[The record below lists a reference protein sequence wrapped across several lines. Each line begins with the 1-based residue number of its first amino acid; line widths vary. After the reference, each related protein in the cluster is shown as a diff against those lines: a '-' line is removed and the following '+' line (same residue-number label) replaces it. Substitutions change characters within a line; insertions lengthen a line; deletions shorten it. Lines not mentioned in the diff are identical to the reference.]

1 MKKTTLAVLAALALA
16 GSFITAGCSSS
27 DDGDTTPPA
36 ETPADSP
43 AAEPPADEPDEPPAD
58 EPEEPG
64 GVALTLSGWSLD
76 TTPEFQVLADAFA
89 AAYPGNPVEIKEYDA
104 NDYGTLMLADM
115 SAGQAPDIITIKEA
129 KATDQWAKG
138 GQLLDVSDIVST
150 LPENVSGAGSYA
162 VDGVNYGAPYRQDSW
177 VLFYNVDLFEQAG
190 VAIPDGSWTWDDYA
204 TAAKELSNSLVGP
217 KGAYEH
223 SWQSTLQGFAQ
234 SQTPGA
240 DLAGGKDYSYLKPY
254 YERVLDL
261 QAVGA
266 QESYGNITT
275 NQLTY
280 QSQFGNQHAAMMAMG
295 SWYVATL
302 IAQQASGE
310 ADSFTW
316 GIAPIPQYDA
326 STAGTDNTP
335 VTFGDPTG
343 MGINPGIAPEKL
355 DAAKAFLTFV
365 ASEAAAVALAD
376 IGIVSSVSADAVTD
390 AYFAQSGIPT
400 DDLSK
405 FAMSTHDTKP
415 ENPQS
420 PNIAAIQ
427 TALGE
432 AHTAIMSESSSIDDA
447 ITLATDTIQSEIG

>member
-1 MKKTTLAVLAALALA
+1 MKKSTLAVLAALALA

-27 DDGDTTPPA
+27 EDPDTGNSPEPEQTTEEEPP
-36 ETPADSP
+36 P
-43 AAEPPADEPDEPPAD
+43 EPPATE
-58 EPEEPG
+58 EPEVPPEPE
-64 GVALTLSGWSLD
+64 VESVSLTLSGWSLE
-76 TTPEFQVLADAFA
+76 TTPEFQVLADAFQA
-89 AAYPGNPVEIKEYDA
+89 ETGTPVEIKEYDA

-138 GQLLDVSDIVST
+138 GQLLDVSDVVGT
-150 LPENVSGAGSYA
+150 LPANVSGAGSYA
-162 VDGVNYGAPYRQDSW
+162 VDGVNYAVPYRQDSW
-177 VLFYNVDLFEQAG
+177 VMFYNVDMFEQAG
-190 VAIPDGSWTWDDYA
+190 VDVPDGSWTWDDYA
-204 TAAKELSNSLVGP
+204 TAAKAITAALDGP

-234 SQTPGA
+234 AQTPGA
-240 DLAGGKDYSYLKPY
+240 DLAGGQDYSYLVPY

-261 QAVGA
+261 QSEGA

-275 NQLTY
+275 NKLTY
-280 QSQFGNQHAAMMAMG
+280 QAQFGTQQAAMMAMG

-302 IAQQASGE
+302 ISQQASGE

-316 GIAPIPQYDA
+316 GIAPIPQFDS

-343 MGINPGIAPEKL
+343 LGINPGIDPAKL
-355 DAAKAFLTFV
+355 DAAKAFLQFA
-365 ASEAAAVALAD
+365 ASEAAAVALAG
-376 IGIVSSVSADAVTD
+376 IGIVSSVSSDAVTD

-405 FAMSTHDTKP
+405 FAMSTHETKP

-432 AHTAIMSESSSIDDA
+432 AHTAIMSESSSIEDA
-447 ITLATDTIQSEIG
+447 IALATETIQAEIG